1 MNKSLSIFAL
11 LVAPLF
17 ASAQSS
23 PELPDTIKVINSP
36 DRITISRNGD
46 TTLIEVE
53 SPTDFGRDLF
63 SYKVKVEEQTE
74 DTEPVID
81 LEIPLGIGKKN
92 TPQKKKLQTSVFF
105 MGNGYIGQ
113 RFNYSDKGNVKNSY
127 EVGFRNVVGLRWSHG
142 PYTPSFSIGLG
153 CGVANYAAQRGYM
166 YAKEGSNLILTPV
179 KEGSKTKLNQFGVF
193 SFQVPLLFTIPIGRE
208 VEFVAGAVG
217 CFNTYAKAR
226 TELDFGNYKT
236 TTIYKGLQQRLF
248 TTELT
253 ASIGISD
260 LIGVYASWSPMTIF
274 KAPYGPQL
282 KSWSLGA
289 TINF

>member
-1 MNKSLSIFAL
+1 MKKSLSIFAL
-11 LVAPLF
+11 LVAPLL

-113 RFNYSDKGNVKNSY
+113 RFNYSDKAMSRIPTNSASATWWDC
-127 EVGFRNVVGLRWSHG
+127 VGVM
-142 PYTPSFSIGLG
+142 
-153 CGVANYAAQRGYM
+153 A
-166 YAKEGSNLILTPV
+166 LTH
-179 KEGSKTKLNQFGVF
+179 
-193 SFQVPLLFTIPIGRE
+193 PLSPL
-208 VEFVAGAVG
+208 VSDAVWP
-217 CFNTYAKAR
+217 TMLHR
-226 TELDFGNYKT
+226 
-236 TTIYKGLQQRLF
+236 
-248 TTELT
+248 
-253 ASIGISD
+253 
-260 LIGVYASWSPMTIF
+260 
-274 KAPYGPQL
+274 
-282 KSWSLGA
+282 GA
-289 TINF
+289 TCMPRKGPI